1 MNDEV
6 KYLNIYKEV
15 RKSLFHKY
23 KDKRI
28 EYYED
33 GFIIA
38 MKIITKE
45 VNNG

>member
-6 KYLNIYKEV
+6 KYLNTYKEV
-15 RKSLFHKY
+15 RERLFHKY

-33 GFIIA
+33 AFIIS
-38 MKIITKE
+38 MNTITKE
-45 VNNG
+45 ITK